1 MGKASTFFVITALL
15 VAGAMADQD
24 LDEYGDY
31 YKNYSLS
38 ANDTANDTV
47 GDYYQNYSLSAN
59 DTANDTVG
67 DSDWL
72 DELDAK
78 ITEIVSNATNSS
90 LDCY

>member
-15 VAGAMADQD
+15 VAGVMADQD
-24 LDEYGDY
+24 LDEY
-31 YKNYSLS
+31 
-38 ANDTANDTV
+38 

-59 DTANDTVG
+59 DTVG
-67 DSDWL
+67 EPDWL
-72 DELDAK
+72 DELDEK

>member
-1 MGKASTFFVITALL
+1 MGKAFTFFIITALL
-15 VAGAMADQD
+15 VAGAMADHD
-24 LDEYGDY
+24 SDEY
-31 YKNYSLS
+31 
-38 ANDTANDTV
+38 

-72 DELDAK
+72 DELDEK

>member
-1 MGKASTFFVITALL
+1 MGKAFTFFIITALL
-15 VAGAMADQD
+15 VAGVMAEHDS
-24 LDEYGDY
+24 DEY
-31 YKNYSLS
+31 
-38 ANDTANDTV
+38 

-72 DELDAK
+72 DELDEK

>member
-1 MGKASTFFVITALL
+1 MGKAFTFFIITALL
-15 VAGAMADQD
+15 VAGVMADHD
-24 LDEYGDY
+24 SDEYGDY
-31 YKNYSLS
+31 YQNYSMS
-38 ANDTANDTV
+38 ANDTDEY

-72 DELDAK
+72 DELDEK

>member
-15 VAGAMADQD
+15 VAGAM
-24 LDEYGDY
+24 
-31 YKNYSLS
+31 S
-38 ANDTANDTV
+38 ANDTANEY

-72 DELDAK
+72 DELDAS

-90 LDCY
+90 IDCY

>member
-15 VAGAMADQD
+15 VAGAMSANDTAN
-24 LDEYGDY
+24 EYGDY
-31 YKNYSLS
+31 YQNYSLS
-38 ANDTANDTV
+38 ANDTANEY

-72 DELDAK
+72 DELDEK